1 MLFMKDCEI
10 KYTRKL
16 WFIYRKNII
25 MKNNDIN
32 IQQIRSCDNLAGFST
47 KLLPSR
53 IFGQLVQKIG
63 LHRLRDDCMVEG
75 EK

>member
-1 MLFMKDCEI
+1 MLFIKDCEI

-32 IQQIRSCDNLAGFST
+32 IQQIPSCDNLADFST
-47 KLLPSR
+47 KLIPSR
-53 IFGQLVQKIG
+53 IFGQLVQKID
-63 LHRLRDDCMVEG
+63 LHRPRDGCMVEG

>member
-1 MLFMKDCEI
+1 LNTQESCGLYVGKI
-10 KYTRKL
+10 KAQ
-16 WFIYRKNII
+16 II

-53 IFGQLVQKIG
+53 IFGQLVQKID
-63 LHRLRDDCMVEG
+63 LHRPRDGCMVEG